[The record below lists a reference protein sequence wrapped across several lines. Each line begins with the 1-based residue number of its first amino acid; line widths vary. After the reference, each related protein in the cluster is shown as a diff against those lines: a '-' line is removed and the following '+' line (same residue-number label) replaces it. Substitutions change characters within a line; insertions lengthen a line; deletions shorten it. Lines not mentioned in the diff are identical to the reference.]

1 MSRCL
6 HGVFPFPLPSSA
18 VGDVILVISR
28 DISKKGA
35 DAADGARPRLKDSR
49 VLINVPDYEAGGAE
63 GSLVAVK

>member
-1 MSRCL
+1 M
-6 HGVFPFPLPSSA
+6 FPFPLPSSA

-35 DAADGARPRLKDSR
+35 DAADGARARPRLKDSR

>member
-1 MSRCL
+1 M
-6 HGVFPFPLPSSA
+6 FPFPLPSSA

-35 DAADGARPRLKDSR
+35 AGARPRLKDSR